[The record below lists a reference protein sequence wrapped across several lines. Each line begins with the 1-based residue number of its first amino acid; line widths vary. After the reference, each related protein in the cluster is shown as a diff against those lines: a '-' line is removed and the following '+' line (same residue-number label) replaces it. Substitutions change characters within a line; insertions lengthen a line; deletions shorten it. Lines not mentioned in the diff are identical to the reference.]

1 MSNSNAKAIK
11 GLSIAVLVF
20 SALTIVAALI
30 GIVALAIGGAALPSI
45 IDHGY
50 YLYYND
56 PSFYEGLEE
65 LREYG
70 ITTTDA
76 YNLAMFAIGITI
88 ALVVWLLLCSAVTL
102 VASILGIR
110 NAAKPEKLAS
120 AFGWSIAGAIAAFL
134 SGRMIT
140 TVLLVI
146 MAVLIGKARSA
157 QTAGAGYANAG
168 AQTPYGY
175 AASGYNGYGYPG
187 YAAGPAPAY
196 GQQQAMAYQPQQPA
210 YGYDAGAAQAQA
222 QAQAAGGYTAA
233 SSQTPGQVTVQPS
246 AAPAAA
252 SSPSPLAADGSSGSP
267 ADSPSDAADAE
278 TSLQA
283 KG

>member
-102 VASILGIR
+102 IASILGIR

-157 QTAGAGYANAG
+157 QTAGAGYADAG

-175 AASGYNGYGYPG
+175 AAGGYSGYGYPG
-187 YAAGPAPAY
+187 YAAGSVPAY
-196 GQQQAMAYQPQQPA
+196 GQPQAMAYQPQQPA
-210 YGYDAGAAQAQA
+210 YGYGAGAAQT
-222 QAQAAGGYTAA
+222 QAQAAGGYAAA
-233 SSQTPGQVTVQPS
+233 SAQTPGQVTVQPS
-246 AAPAAA
+246 AVPAAA

-267 ADSPSDAADAE
+267 ADSPSDAADTEA
-278 TSLQA
+278 SPQA